1 MRHSSHSPRS
11 SQRGDGW
18 VGTLVWGLIGVVIFF
33 IGYKM
38 LKPQW
43 TKYYLEKKVEEVVR
57 FSGNPE
63 AGKLQDEILDYA
75 ERQGIPLQPEDVVVT
90 KKGNGGATIVVEFDT
105 EVDFMITKYTVHTK
119 IENTSNQ
126 F

>member
-11 SQRGDGW
+11 TQCGDGW
-18 VGTLVWGLIGVVIFF
+18 VGTLTWGLIGFVIFF

-38 LKPQW
+38 LKPQYN
-43 TKYYLEKKVEEVVR
+43 KYYLEKKVDEVIR

-75 ERQGIPLQPEDVVVT
+75 ERQGIPLKPEDVVVT
-90 KKGNGGATIVVEFDT
+90 KKGNGGATIVIEYDS
-105 EVDFMITKYTVHTK
+105 EVNFLITKYKVHTR
-119 IENTSNQ
+119 IENNSNQ
-126 F
+126 Y